1 MHILGLDPSLRS
13 YGWAYLDSNR
23 KDNLI
28 ASGHEGTFSSMVPV
42 VRYIHFRSLVSSL
55 LSNFQ
60 INLVGIE
67 SPAYGG
73 GEYSERHFGL
83 MLFCLE
89 PIFNARID
97 CVLFDPTTLKY
108 LTGKARASKQDM
120 QRFVRLSRMATSDLQ
135 SDEADAYCV
144 AYFSYRFMQLK
155 NGVISPSD
163 LTDAERW
170 TFLERKKKEKKSI
183 LSHNMKRTAYIFREN
198 SRFFNFSQIPV
209 GNIELPTKQEINADL
224 LQWLDN
230 EEV

>member
-1 MHILGLDPSLRS
+1 MYVLGLDPSLRS
-13 YGWAYLDSNR
+13 YGWAYLDSNHQ
-23 KDNLI
+23 DNLI
-28 ASGHEGTFSSMVPV
+28 TSGHEGTFNSMVPV

-60 INLVGIE
+60 VDLVGIE

-155 NGVISPSD
+155 NGLISPSD
-163 LTDAERW
+163 LTDAEKW
-170 TFLERKKKEKKSI
+170 TFLERKKKIKKSI
-183 LSHNMKRTAYIFREN
+183 LNKTKRTAYIFREN
-198 SRFFNFSQIPV
+198 SRFFNFSQIPA
-209 GNIELPTKQEINADL
+209 GTIELPKKQEIDANL

-230 EEV
+230 EEM